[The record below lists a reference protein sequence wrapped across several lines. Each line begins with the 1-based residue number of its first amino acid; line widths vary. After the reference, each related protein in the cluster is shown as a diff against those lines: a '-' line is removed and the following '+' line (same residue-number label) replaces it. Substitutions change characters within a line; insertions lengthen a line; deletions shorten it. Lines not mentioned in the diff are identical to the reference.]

1 MEIKEKKAWPDRVIG
16 NINEISDRAAMG
28 LPEHYVAPRVT
39 LSNQTL
45 APFYD
50 QSNDLLVSTLRDK
63 ENSTEHRLGAGT
75 MLSLKGDDRIKVYEP
90 DMVEIESAK
99 AQIGTVFESMDE
111 LYERF
116 KKYGVQR
123 SWVQKEGPRFEYEL
137 DAFRIARYPVTNQ
150 EYQAFLED
158 SEFDEIPTSWQF
170 GYMNILDSNKP
181 VYTVTDR
188 AATAYTEWLSAK
200 TGRKFRLPTEYE
212 WEYAAAGEKG
222 YEYPWGNDIQVD
234 ACNTME
240 TGLLST
246 SPIGMFPQSDSP
258 FGLCDMAGNV
268 EEYVSTH
275 YHAYPGGSIVEDDLY
290 LKLGLY
296 RIARGGAFNR
306 FIDLARCQRRH
317 GAYPKSLYAIGFRLA
332 ESIT

>member
-1 MEIKEKKAWPDRVIG
+1 MQTKSKWDWPDRVVG

-28 LPEHYVAPRVT
+28 LPERYVPPRVAIT
-39 LSNQTL
+39 SQSL
-45 APFYD
+45 APFRD
-50 QSNDLLVSTLRDK
+50 ENQDSLVKLLRN
-63 ENSTEHRLGAGT
+63 ENEDTQQRLSAAT
-75 MLSLKGDDRIKVYEP
+75 ILALKGDHRINVFEP
-90 DMVEIESAK
+90 DMVDIDGAIAK
-99 AQIGTVFESMDE
+99 IGTDPSYMDA

-116 KKYGVQR
+116 KRYGVQR
-123 SWVQKEGPRFEYEL
+123 SWVEKEGPRFDAEIA
-137 DAFRIARYPVTNQ
+137 AFRMARYPVTNF

-158 SEFDEIPTSWQF
+158 SGYEGIPTSWLF
-170 GYMNILDSNKP
+170 GHVTLSESNKP
-181 VYTVTDR
+181 VYTVTAS
-188 AATAYTEWLSAK
+188 AANEYAAWLSRK
-200 TGRKFRLPTEYE
+200 TGRQFRLPTEYE
-212 WEYAAAGEKG
+212 WEYAAAGKSG
-222 YEYPWGNDIQVD
+222 FEYPWGNDVRAN

-246 SPIGMFPQSDSP
+246 SPVGMFPQSDSP

-268 EEYVSTH
+268 EEYVSTD
-275 YHAYPGGSIVEDDLY
+275 YHAYPGGKIVEDDLY

-332 ESIT
+332 ESI